1 MASVTSLTASVHQRL
16 ATALSAT
23 LPTADADPLLR
34 RSDRAD
40 YQANGILALAKK
52 AKANPRELATQV
64 VARVESGELI
74 GEIEVSG
81 PGFLNITLT
90 DRAITQNLA
99 ARYADDTGRL
109 GVPTAERPGTTV
121 IDYAQPNV
129 AKEMHVGHLRSA
141 VIGDAVVQILEFT
154 GENVVR
160 RHHIGDWGTQFG
172 MLIQYL
178 DEHPHELDHKDARVS
193 GEEAMSNLDR
203 LYKAARK
210 LFDSDEE
217 FKTRARRR
225 VVDLQA
231 GDPHTLATWQKFVD
245 ESKIYFFSVFEKLDM
260 EVRDADIVGES
271 GYNDMLDETCRLL
284 EESGVA
290 VRSEGALCVFFDDVK
305 GPDGN
310 PVPLIVKKSDGGYG
324 YAATDLSAIRDR
336 VFHLKANSL
345 LYVVDARQS
354 LHFKMV
360 FETARRAG
368 WLNDDDV
375 KAFQLAFGTV
385 LGKDGKPF
393 KTREGETIRL
403 VDLLDEAI
411 DRATAVVREKAEKVG
426 LTEEEIVEN
435 GRYVGIGAVKYADLS
450 TSAVRDYKFDLDQM
464 VSLNGDTSVYLQYAY
479 ARIQSILRKAGEA
492 GPAAHPELE
501 LAPAERALGLHLD
514 QFGEAVA
521 EVAESYEPH
530 KLAAYLFRLATLLT
544 SFYDQCPVLK
554 AESPAQVENRLFLV
568 DLTART
574 LHRGMALLAT
584 RTPSPHAPPP
594 GYRPPAAGRV
604 ALRHPRPGRCRC
616 LPLQS
621 LAWRPFPIRCPSW
634 RPTRAGVCSGLNSR
648 FRRGG

>member
-16 ATALSAT
+16 ASALSAA
-23 LPTADADPLLR
+23 LPEAAGADPLLR

-52 AKANPRELATQV
+52 AKANPRELAAQV
-64 VARVESGELI
+64 VAQVTTGDVI
-74 GEIEVSG
+74 KDVEVSG
-81 PGFLNITLT
+81 PGFLNVTVT
-90 DRAITQNLA
+90 DRAITENLA
-99 ARYADDTGRL
+99 ARAADTDGRL
-109 GVPTAERPGTTV
+109 GVPHAEHPGTTV
-121 IDYAQPNV
+121 VDYAQPNV

-141 VIGDAVVQILEFT
+141 VIGDSVVQLLEFT

-178 DEHPHELDHKDARVS
+178 DEHPHELDHKGGEVS

-210 LFDSDEE
+210 KFDSDEE

-231 GDPHTLATWQKFVD
+231 GDEHTLAMWQKFVD

-260 EVRDADIVGES
+260 EVRDPDIVGES
-271 GYNDMLDETCRLL
+271 GYNDMLAETCRLL

-290 VRSEGALCVFFDDVK
+290 VRSEGALCVFFDDIK

-310 PVPLIVKKSDGGYG
+310 PVPLIVQKSDGGYG

-336 VFHLKANSL
+336 VFNLKANTL

-368 WLNDDDV
+368 WLNDDV
-375 KAFQLAFGTV
+375 KAHQLAFGTV

-393 KTREGETIRL
+393 KTREGETVRL

-411 DRATAVVREKAEKVG
+411 DRASAVVREKAQD
-426 LTEEEIVEN
+426 LSEEEIAER
-435 GRYVGIGAVKYADLS
+435 GAQVGIGAVKYADLS
-450 TSAVRDYKFDLDQM
+450 TSANRDYKFDLDQM

-479 ARIQSILRKAGEA
+479 ARIQSILRKAGEVR
-492 GPAAHPELE
+492 PAAHPELE
-501 LAPAERALGLHLD
+501 LHEAERALGLHVD
-514 QFGEAVA
+514 AFAEVVA
-521 EVAESYEPH
+521 EAATEYAPH
-530 KLAAYLFRLATLLT
+530 KMTAYLYQLASLYTT
-544 SFYDQCPVLK
+544 FYDKCPVLK
-554 AESPAQVENRLFLV
+554 AETPEQVENRLFLCDV
-568 DLTART
+568 TAKT
-574 LHRGMALLAT
+574 LHQGMALLGI
-584 RTPSPHAPPP
+584 RTPE
-594 GYRPPAAGRV
+594 R
-604 ALRHPRPGRCRC
+604 L
-616 LPLQS
+616 
-621 LAWRPFPIRCPSW
+621 
-634 RPTRAGVCSGLNSR
+634 
-648 FRRGG
+648 

>member
-1 MASVTSLTASVHQRL
+1 MPPVTSLTAHVHQRL
-16 ATALSAT
+16 TTALTAT
-23 LPTADADPLLR
+23 LPETADADPLLR

-40 YQANGILALAKK
+40 FQANGILALAKK
-52 AKANPRELATQV
+52 AKANPRDLATKVVDQV
-64 VARVESGELI
+64 VTGDLI
-74 GEIEVSG
+74 KDIEVSG

-90 DRAITQNLA
+90 DRAITETLA
-99 ARYADDTGRL
+99 ARATDPADRL
-109 GVPTAERPGTTV
+109 GVPLAAHPGTTV

-141 VIGDAVVQILEFT
+141 VIGDAVVRILEFV
-154 GENVVR
+154 GESVVR

-178 DEHPHELDHKDARVS
+178 DEHPHELDREATADGAAET
-193 GEEAMSNLDR
+193 GEEAMSNLNR
-203 LYKAARK
+203 LYKAARTH
-210 LFDSDEE
+210 FDSDEE

-231 GDPHTLATWQKFVD
+231 GDPHTLATWQRFVD
-245 ESKIYFFSVFEKLDM
+245 ESKVYFFSVFEKLDM
-260 EVRDADIVGES
+260 EIRDADIVGES

-324 YAATDLSAIRDR
+324 YAATDLSAIRNR
-336 VFHLKANSL
+336 VFDLKADTL

-368 WLNDDDV
+368 WLNEET
-375 KAFQLAFGTV
+375 KAQQLAFGTV

-393 KTREGETIRL
+393 KTREGETVRL

-411 DRATAVVREKAEKVG
+411 DRATTVVREKAAKMG
-426 LTEEEIVEN
+426 LSEEEIVEN
-435 GRYVGIGAVKYADLS
+435 GRFVGVGAVKYADLS

-479 ARIQSILRKAGEA
+479 ARIQSILRKAGDA
-492 GPAAHPELE
+492 RPVAHPELA

-514 QFGEAVA
+514 QFGELLLDVA
-521 EVAESYEPH
+521 AGYEPH
-530 KLAAYLFRLATLLT
+530 KLAAYLYQLASHLT
-544 SFYDQCPVLK
+544 TFYDQCQVLSD
-554 AESPAQVENRLFLV
+554 ANPREVVENRLFLV

-574 LHRGMALLAT
+574 LHQGMALLGI
-584 RTPSPHAPPP
+584 RTPE
-594 GYRPPAAGRV
+594 R
-604 ALRHPRPGRCRC
+604 L
-616 LPLQS
+616 
-621 LAWRPFPIRCPSW
+621 
-634 RPTRAGVCSGLNSR
+634 
-648 FRRGG
+648 

>member
-1 MASVTSLTASVHQRL
+1 MASVTSLSDSVQQHL
-16 ATALSAT
+16 ATALSAA
-23 LPTADADPLLR
+23 LPDADSADPLLR

-40 YQANGILALAKK
+40 FQANGILALAKK

-64 VARVESGELI
+64 VSQVVTGDVI
-74 GEIEVSG
+74 KDIEVSG
-81 PGFLNITLT
+81 PGFLNITIA
-90 DRAITQNLA
+90 DRAITENLA
-99 ARYADDTGRL
+99 ARYADTERL
-109 GVPTAERPGTTV
+109 GVPYAENPGTTV

-141 VIGDAVVQILEFT
+141 VIGDSVVQLLEFT

-178 DEHPHELDHKDARVS
+178 DEHPHELDHKAAEVT

-210 LFDSDEE
+210 KFDSDEE

-231 GDPHTLATWQKFVD
+231 GDPHTLAMWQKFVD

-260 EVRDADIVGES
+260 EIRDPDIVGES
-271 GYNDMLDETCRLL
+271 GYNDMLAETCRLL

-290 VRSEGALCVFFDDVK
+290 VRSEGALCVFFDDIK

-310 PVPLIVKKSDGGYG
+310 PVPLIVQKSDGGYG

-336 VFHLKANSL
+336 VFNLKANSII
-345 LYVVDARQS
+345 YVVDARQS

-368 WLNDDDV
+368 WLNGDV
-375 KAFQLAFGTV
+375 KAYQLAFGTV

-393 KTREGETIRL
+393 KTREGETVRL

-411 DRATAVVREKAEKVG
+411 DRATAVVREKDTQNQ
-426 LTEEEIVEN
+426 LSDEEIAER
-435 GRYVGIGAVKYADLS
+435 GAQVGIGAVKYADLS
-450 TSAVRDYKFDLDQM
+450 TSANRDYKFDLDQM

-479 ARIQSILRKAGEA
+479 ARIQSILRKAGDVR
-492 GPAAHPELE
+492 PAAHPELDLHE
-501 LAPAERALGLHLD
+501 AERALGLHVD
-514 QFGEAVA
+514 AFAETVA
-521 EVAESYEPH
+521 EAAAEYAPH
-530 KLAAYLFRLATLLT
+530 KLAAYLYQLASLFT
-544 SFYDQCPVLK
+544 SFYDKCPVIK
-554 AESPAQVENRLFLV
+554 PQPPKDIAENRLFLS
-568 DLTART
+568 DITART
-574 LHRGMALLAT
+574 LHRGMALLGI
-584 RTPSPHAPPP
+584 RTPE
-594 GYRPPAAGRV
+594 R
-604 ALRHPRPGRCRC
+604 L
-616 LPLQS
+616 
-621 LAWRPFPIRCPSW
+621 
-634 RPTRAGVCSGLNSR
+634 
-648 FRRGG
+648 

>member
-1 MASVTSLTASVHQRL
+1 MASVTSLRDSVQQHLASALTA
-16 ATALSAT
+16 ALPQA
-23 LPTADADPLLR
+23 ADADPLLR

-64 VARVESGELI
+64 VSGI
-74 GEIEVSG
+74 VTGEVIADVEVSG
-81 PGFLNITLT
+81 PGFLNITVA
-90 DRAITQNLA
+90 DKAITENLA

-109 GVPTAERPGTTV
+109 GVPFAAHPGTTV

-141 VIGDAVVQILEFT
+141 VIGDAMVRLLEFT

-178 DEHPHELDHKDARVS
+178 DEHPHELDHKESEVS

-203 LYKAARK
+203 LYKTARK

-231 GDPHTLATWQKFVD
+231 GDEKTLAIWQKFVD
-245 ESKIYFFSVFEKLDM
+245 ESKIYFFSVFDKLDM
-260 EVRDADIVGES
+260 EVRDPDIVGES
-271 GYNDMLDETCRLL
+271 GYNDMLAETCRLL

-290 VRSEGALCVFFDDVK
+290 VRSEGALCVFFDDIK
-305 GPDGN
+305 GPEGN
-310 PVPLIVKKSDGGYG
+310 PVPLIVQKSDGGYG

-336 VFHLKANSL
+336 VFNLKATTL
-345 LYVVDARQS
+345 LYVVDARQA
-354 LHFKMV
+354 LHFRMV

-368 WLNDDDV
+368 WLNDDV
-375 KAFQLAFGTV
+375 TAIQLAFGTV

-393 KTREGETIRL
+393 KTREGETVKL
-403 VDLLDEAI
+403 ENLLDEAVE
-411 DRATAVVREKAEKVG
+411 RATAVVREKAEKVG
-426 LTEEEIVEN
+426 LTEDEIVEN
-435 GRYVGIGAVKYADLS
+435 GRYVGVGAVKYADLS

-479 ARIQSILRKAGEA
+479 ARVQSILRKAGEA
-492 GPAAHPELE
+492 RPAAHPELA

-514 QFGEAVA
+514 QFAETVL
-521 EVAESYEPH
+521 EVAAAREPH
-530 KLAAYLFRLATLLT
+530 KMAAYLYQLASLLT
-544 SFYDQCPVLK
+544 TFYDQCPVLK
-554 AESPAQVENRLFLV
+554 ADSPAQVENRLFLV

-574 LHRGMALLAT
+574 LHEGMALLGI
-584 RTPSPHAPPP
+584 RTP
-594 GYRPPAAGRV
+594 GK
-604 ALRHPRPGRCRC
+604 L
-616 LPLQS
+616 
-621 LAWRPFPIRCPSW
+621 
-634 RPTRAGVCSGLNSR
+634 
-648 FRRGG
+648 

>member
-1 MASVTSLTASVHQRL
+1 MASVTSLSDSVHQRL
-16 ATALSAT
+16 AAALSAA
-23 LPTADADPLLR
+23 LPQAGSADPLLR

-40 YQANGILALAKK
+40 FQANGILALAKK
-52 AKANPRELATQV
+52 EKANPRELATQV
-64 VARVESGELI
+64 VSGVESGELI
-74 GEIEVSG
+74 KDVEVSG

-90 DRAITQNLA
+90 DGAITRNLA

-109 GVPTAERPGTTV
+109 GVPHAEQPGTTV

-141 VIGDAVVQILEFT
+141 VIGDAVVQLLEFT

-178 DEHPHELDHKDARVS
+178 EEHPHELDHKADETS

-210 LFDSDEE
+210 LFDADEE

-231 GDPHTLATWQKFVD
+231 GDPQTLAMWQKFVD

-260 EVRDADIVGES
+260 EIRDADIVGES
-271 GYNDMLDETCRLL
+271 GYNDMLAETCRLL

-290 VRSEGALCVFFDDVK
+290 VRSEGALCVFFDDIK

-310 PVPLIVKKSDGGYG
+310 PVPLIVQKSDGGYG

-336 VFHLKANSL
+336 VFNLKANSII
-345 LYVVDARQS
+345 YVVDARQS

-360 FETARRAG
+360 FETARKAG
-368 WLNDDDV
+368 WLGDDV
-375 KAFQLAFGTV
+375 KAYQLAFGTV

-393 KTREGETIRL
+393 KTREGETVRL

-411 DRATAVVREKAEKVG
+411 DRASAVVREKAQD
-426 LTEEEIVEN
+426 LSEEEIAER
-435 GRYVGIGAVKYADLS
+435 GTQVGVGAVKYADLS
-450 TSAVRDYKFDLDQM
+450 TSANRDYKFDLDQM

-479 ARIQSILRKAGEA
+479 ARIQSILRKAGA
-492 GPAAHPELE
+492 SSPAAHPELE
-501 LAPAERALGLHLD
+501 LHEAERALGLHAD
-514 QFGEAVA
+514 SFAATVA
-521 EVAESYEPH
+521 EAATEYAPH
-530 KLAAYLFRLATLLT
+530 KLAAYLYQLASLYTT
-544 SFYDQCPVLK
+544 FYDKCPVLK
-554 AESPAQVENRLFLV
+554 AETQEQIENRLFLC
-568 DLTART
+568 DITART
-574 LHRGMALLAT
+574 LHRGMALLGI
-584 RTPSPHAPPP
+584 RTPE
-594 GYRPPAAGRV
+594 R
-604 ALRHPRPGRCRC
+604 L
-616 LPLQS
+616 
-621 LAWRPFPIRCPSW
+621 
-634 RPTRAGVCSGLNSR
+634 
-648 FRRGG
+648 

>member
-23 LPTADADPLLR
+23 LPEADADPLLR

-40 YQANGILALAKK
+40 FQANGILALAKK

-64 VARVESGELI
+64 VDKVVTGGVI
-74 GEIEVSG
+74 KDIEVSG
-81 PGFLNITLT
+81 PGFLNITVT
-90 DRAITQNLA
+90 DRAITENLA
-99 ARYADDTGRL
+99 ARAADPEGRL
-109 GVPTAERPGTTV
+109 GVPYAETPGTTV

-141 VIGDAVVQILEFT
+141 VIGDSVVQLLEFT
-154 GENVVR
+154 GETVVR

-178 DEHPHELDHKDARVS
+178 DEHPHELDHKAGQVT

-203 LYKAARK
+203 LYKAARRK
-210 LFDSDEE
+210 FDADEE

-231 GDPHTLATWQKFVD
+231 GDPHTLAMWQKFVD
-245 ESKIYFFSVFEKLDM
+245 ESKIYFYSVFEKLDM
-260 EVRDADIVGES
+260 EIRDPDIVGES
-271 GYNDMLDETCRLL
+271 GYNDMLAETCRLL

-290 VRSEGALCVFFDDVK
+290 VRSEGALCVFFDDIK

-310 PVPLIVKKSDGGYG
+310 PVPLIVQKSDGGYG

-336 VFHLKANSL
+336 VFNHKANAL

-368 WLNDDDV
+368 WLNDGV
-375 KAFQLAFGTV
+375 KAIQLAFGTV

-393 KTREGETIRL
+393 KTREGETVRL

-411 DRATAVVREKAEKVG
+411 ERASAVVREKAQDLSEG
-426 LTEEEIVEN
+426 EITER
-435 GRYVGIGAVKYADLS
+435 GTQVGIGAVKYADLS
-450 TSAVRDYKFDLDQM
+450 TSASRDYKFDLDQM

-479 ARIQSILRKAGEA
+479 ARIQSILRKAGDVR
-492 GPAAHPELE
+492 PAAHPELALSE
-501 LAPAERALGLHLD
+501 AERALGLHMD
-514 QFGEAVA
+514 QFAETVA
-521 EVAESYEPH
+521 EAAAEYAPH
-530 KLAAYLFRLATLLT
+530 KLAGYLYQLASFYT
-544 SFYDQCPVLK
+544 SFYDKCPVLK
-554 AESPAQVENRLFLV
+554 AETPEQVENRLFLCDV
-568 DLTART
+568 TART
-574 LHRGMALLAT
+574 LHQGMALLGI
-584 RTPSPHAPPP
+584 RTPE
-594 GYRPPAAGRV
+594 R
-604 ALRHPRPGRCRC
+604 L
-616 LPLQS
+616 
-621 LAWRPFPIRCPSW
+621 
-634 RPTRAGVCSGLNSR
+634 
-648 FRRGG
+648 

>member
-1 MASVTSLTASVHQRL
+1 MASVTSLTASVNQRL
-16 ATALSAT
+16 ATALSAA
-23 LPTADADPLLR
+23 LPEAGAADPLLR

-40 YQANGILALAKK
+40 FQANGILALAKK

-64 VARVESGELI
+64 VTRVETGDVI
-74 GEIEVSG
+74 KDIEVSG
-81 PGFLNITLT
+81 PGFLNITVT
-90 DRAITQNLA
+90 DGAITENLA
-99 ARYADDTGRL
+99 ARYADPERL
-109 GVPTAERPGTTV
+109 GVPVADNPGTTV

-141 VIGDAVVQILEFT
+141 VIGDAVVQLLEFT
-154 GENVVR
+154 GETVVR

-178 DEHPHELDHKDARVS
+178 EEHPHELDHKDTQVS

-203 LYKAARK
+203 LYKAARAH
-210 LFDSDEE
+210 FDSDEE

-231 GDPHTLATWQKFVD
+231 GDPHTLAMWQKFVD

-260 EVRDADIVGES
+260 EIRDADIVGES

-305 GPDGN
+305 GPDGK

-336 VFHLKANSL
+336 VFNLKAHTL
-345 LYVVDARQS
+345 VYVVDARQA

-368 WLNDDDV
+368 WLNEDV
-375 KAFQLAFGTV
+375 RALQLAFGTV

-393 KTREGETIRL
+393 KTREGKTVRL

-411 DRATAVVREKAEKVG
+411 DRASAVVREKAQD
-426 LTEEEIVEN
+426 LLEEEIAER
-435 GRYVGIGAVKYADLS
+435 GTQVGIGAVKYADLS
-450 TSAVRDYKFDLDQM
+450 TSANRDYKFDLDQM

-479 ARIQSILRKAGEA
+479 ARIRSILRKAGEA
-492 GPAAHPELE
+492 RPAAHPELGLHE
-501 LAPAERALGLHLD
+501 AERALGLHVD
-514 QFGEAVA
+514 AFAETVA
-521 EVAESYEPH
+521 EAAKEYAPH
-530 KLAAYLFRLATLLT
+530 KLAAYLYQLASLYTT
-544 SFYDQCPVLK
+544 FYDKCPVLK
-554 AESPAQVENRLFLV
+554 AETPAQVENRLFLCDV
-568 DLTART
+568 TART
-574 LHRGMALLAT
+574 LHRGMALLGI
-584 RTPSPHAPPP
+584 RTPE
-594 GYRPPAAGRV
+594 R
-604 ALRHPRPGRCRC
+604 L
-616 LPLQS
+616 
-621 LAWRPFPIRCPSW
+621 
-634 RPTRAGVCSGLNSR
+634 
-648 FRRGG
+648 

>member
-1 MASVTSLTASVHQRL
+1 MASVTSLSDSVHQRL
-16 ATALSAT
+16 AAALSAA
-23 LPTADADPLLR
+23 LPQAGSADPLLR

-40 YQANGILALAKK
+40 FQANGILALAKK
-52 AKANPRELATQV
+52 EKANPRELASQV
-64 VARVESGELI
+64 VSGVESGELI
-74 GEIEVSG
+74 KDVEVSG

-90 DRAITQNLA
+90 DGAITRNLA

-109 GVPTAERPGTTV
+109 GVPHAEQPGTTV

-141 VIGDAVVQILEFT
+141 VIGDAVVQLLEFT

-178 DEHPHELDHKDARVS
+178 EEHPHELDHKADETS

-203 LYKAARK
+203 LYKAARG
-210 LFDSDEE
+210 LFDADEE

-231 GDPHTLATWQKFVD
+231 GDPRTLAMWQKFVD

-260 EVRDADIVGES
+260 EIRDADIVGES
-271 GYNDMLDETCRLL
+271 GYNDMLAETCRLL

-290 VRSEGALCVFFDDVK
+290 VRSEGALCVFFDDIK

-310 PVPLIVKKSDGGYG
+310 PVPLIVQKSDGGYG

-336 VFHLKANSL
+336 VFNLKANSII
-345 LYVVDARQS
+345 YVVDARQS

-368 WLNDDDV
+368 WLGDDV
-375 KAFQLAFGTV
+375 KAYQLAFGTV

-393 KTREGETIRL
+393 KTREGETVRL

-411 DRATAVVREKAEKVG
+411 DRASAVVREKAQD
-426 LTEEEIVEN
+426 LSEEEIAER
-435 GRYVGIGAVKYADLS
+435 GTQVGVGAVKYADLS
-450 TSAVRDYKFDLDQM
+450 TSANRDYKFDLDQM

-479 ARIQSILRKAGEA
+479 ARIQSILRKAGA
-492 GPAAHPELE
+492 SRPAAHPELE
-501 LAPAERALGLHLD
+501 LHEAERALGLHAD
-514 QFGEAVA
+514 SFAATVA
-521 EVAESYEPH
+521 EAATEYAPH
-530 KLAAYLFRLATLLT
+530 KLAAYLYQLASLYTT
-544 SFYDQCPVLK
+544 FYDKCPVLK
-554 AESPAQVENRLFLV
+554 AETQEQIENRLFLCDV
-568 DLTART
+568 TART
-574 LHRGMALLAT
+574 LRRGMALLGI
-584 RTPSPHAPPP
+584 RTPE
-594 GYRPPAAGRV
+594 R
-604 ALRHPRPGRCRC
+604 L
-616 LPLQS
+616 
-621 LAWRPFPIRCPSW
+621 
-634 RPTRAGVCSGLNSR
+634 
-648 FRRGG
+648 

>member
-1 MASVTSLTASVHQRL
+1 MAPVTSLSDSVEQQL
-16 ATALSAT
+16 SSAISAALPETS
-23 LPTADADPLLR
+23 ADPLLR

-40 YQANGILALAKK
+40 FQANGILALAKK

-64 VARVESGELI
+64 VAHITTGDLI
-74 GEIEVSG
+74 GDIEVSG
-81 PGFLNITLT
+81 PGFLNITVG
-90 DRAITQNLA
+90 DRAIIGNLA

-109 GVPTAERPGTTV
+109 GVPYADAPGTTV

-141 VIGDAVVQILEFT
+141 VIGDALVQLLEFT
-154 GENVVR
+154 GETVVR

-178 DEHPHELDHKDARVS
+178 DEHPHELDHEAGEIS

-231 GDPHTLATWQKFVD
+231 GDPHTLGIWQKFVD

-260 EVRDADIVGES
+260 EIRDPDIVGES
-271 GYNDMLDETCRLL
+271 GYNDMLAETCRLL

-290 VRSEGALCVFFDDVK
+290 VRSEGALCVFFDDIK

-310 PVPLIVKKSDGGYG
+310 LVPLIVQKSDGGYG

-336 VFHLKANSL
+336 VFNLKASTL

-368 WLNDDDV
+368 WLNDDV
-375 KAFQLAFGTV
+375 TAVQLAFGTV

-393 KTREGETIRL
+393 KTRAGETVRL

-411 DRATAVVREKAEKVG
+411 DRASAVVREKAQD
-426 LTEEEIVEN
+426 LSEEEIAER
-435 GRYVGIGAVKYADLS
+435 GAQVGIGAVKYADLS
-450 TSAVRDYKFDLDQM
+450 TSANRDYKFDLDQM

-479 ARIQSILRKAGEA
+479 ARIRSILRKAGEVR
-492 GPAAHPELE
+492 PAAHPGLE
-501 LAPAERALGLHLD
+501 LAEAERALGLHVD
-514 QFGEAVA
+514 AFAETVA
-521 EVAESYEPH
+521 DAAAEYAPH
-530 KLAAYLFRLATLLT
+530 KLAGYLYQLASLYT
-544 SFYDQCPVLK
+544 SFYDKCPVLK
-554 AESPAQVENRLFLV
+554 AESPEQVQNRLFLCDV
-568 DLTART
+568 TART
-574 LHRGMALLAT
+574 LHRGMSLLGI
-584 RTPSPHAPPP
+584 RTPE
-594 GYRPPAAGRV
+594 R
-604 ALRHPRPGRCRC
+604 L
-616 LPLQS
+616 
-621 LAWRPFPIRCPSW
+621 
-634 RPTRAGVCSGLNSR
+634 
-648 FRRGG
+648 

>member
-1 MASVTSLTASVHQRL
+1 MTSVTSLTDQVHQHL
-16 ATALSAT
+16 ATALTAT
-23 LPTADADPLLR
+23 LPEADADPLLR

-40 YQANGILALAKK
+40 FQANGILALAKK
-52 AKANPRELATQV
+52 AKANPRDLATQV
-64 VARVESGELI
+64 VANVVTGDVI
-74 GEIEVSG
+74 KDIEVSG
-81 PGFLNITLT
+81 PGFLNVTIT
-90 DRAITQNLA
+90 DRAITRNLA
-99 ARYADDTGRL
+99 ERYADDTDRL
-109 GVPTAERPGTTV
+109 GVPLAEHPGTTV

-141 VIGDAVVQILEFT
+141 VIGDALVQLLEFT
-154 GENVVR
+154 GESVVR

-178 DEHPHELDHKDARVS
+178 DEHPGELDHADAEIS

-231 GDPHTLATWQKFVD
+231 GEPQTLAAWQKFVD

-260 EVRDADIVGES
+260 EIRDADIVGES

-290 VRSEGALCVFFDDVK
+290 TISNGALCVFFDEIK

-310 PVPLIVKKSDGGYG
+310 PTPLIVRKSDGGYG

-336 VFHLKANSL
+336 VFNLKATNL
-345 LYVVDARQS
+345 LYVVDVRQS

-360 FETARRAG
+360 FETAKRAG
-368 WLNDDDV
+368 WLNDDV
-375 KAFQLAFGTV
+375 TAYQLAFGTI

-393 KTREGETIRL
+393 KTREGVSVKLE
-403 VDLLDEAI
+403 DLLDEAVQ
-411 DRATAVVREKAEKVG
+411 RATAVVRDKAGKVG
-426 LTEEEIVEN
+426 LTEQEIVDN
-435 GRYVGIGAVKYADLS
+435 GRDVGIGAVKYADLS

-464 VSLNGDTSVYLQYAY
+464 VSLSGDTSVYLQYAY

-492 GPAAHPELE
+492 RPSARPELE

-514 QFGEAVA
+514 QFSEVVA
-521 EVAESYEPH
+521 EAAKEYAPH
-530 KLAAYLFRLATLLT
+530 KLTAYLYQLASTLT
-544 SFYDQCPVLK
+544 TFYDQCHVL
-554 AESPAQVENRLFLV
+554 SPDNAPEVVENRLFLV

-574 LHRGMALLAT
+574 LQRGMALLGI
-584 RTPSPHAPPP
+584 RTPDK
-594 GYRPPAAGRV
+594 
-604 ALRHPRPGRCRC
+604 L
-616 LPLQS
+616 
-621 LAWRPFPIRCPSW
+621 
-634 RPTRAGVCSGLNSR
+634 
-648 FRRGG
+648 

>member
-1 MASVTSLTASVHQRL
+1 MTSVTSLTDQVHQHL
-16 ATALSAT
+16 ATALTAT
-23 LPTADADPLLR
+23 LPEADADPLLR

-40 YQANGILALAKK
+40 FQANGILALAKK
-52 AKANPRELATQV
+52 AKANPRDLATQV
-64 VARVESGELI
+64 VANVVTGDVI
-74 GEIEVSG
+74 KDIEVSG
-81 PGFLNITLT
+81 PGFLNVTIT
-90 DRAITQNLA
+90 DRAITRNLA
-99 ARYADDTGRL
+99 ERYADDTDRL
-109 GVPTAERPGTTV
+109 GVPLAEHPGTTV

-141 VIGDAVVQILEFT
+141 VIGDALVQLLEFT
-154 GENVVR
+154 GESVVR

-178 DEHPHELDHKDARVS
+178 DEHPGELDHADAEIS

-231 GDPHTLATWQKFVD
+231 GEPQTLAAWQKFVD

-260 EVRDADIVGES
+260 EIRDADIVGES

-290 VRSEGALCVFFDDVK
+290 TISNGALCVFFDEIK

-310 PVPLIVKKSDGGYG
+310 PTPLIVRKSDGGYG

-336 VFHLKANSL
+336 VFNLKATNL
-345 LYVVDARQS
+345 LYVVDVRQS

-360 FETARRAG
+360 FETAKRAG
-368 WLNDDDV
+368 WLNDDV
-375 KAFQLAFGTV
+375 TAYQLAFGTI

-393 KTREGETIRL
+393 KTREGVSVKLE
-403 VDLLDEAI
+403 DLLDEAVQ
-411 DRATAVVREKAEKVG
+411 RATAVVRDKAGKVG
-426 LTEEEIVEN
+426 LTEQEIVDN
-435 GRYVGIGAVKYADLS
+435 GRDVGIGAVKYADLS

-464 VSLNGDTSVYLQYAY
+464 VSLSGDTSVYLQYAY

-492 GPAAHPELE
+492 RPSAHPELE

-514 QFGEAVA
+514 QFSEVVA
-521 EVAESYEPH
+521 EAAKEYAPH
-530 KLAAYLFRLATLLT
+530 KLTAYLYQLASTLT
-544 SFYDQCPVLK
+544 TFYDQCHVL
-554 AESPAQVENRLFLV
+554 SPDNAPEVVENRLFLV

-574 LHRGMALLAT
+574 LQRGMALLGI
-584 RTPSPHAPPP
+584 RTPE
-594 GYRPPAAGRV
+594 R
-604 ALRHPRPGRCRC
+604 L
-616 LPLQS
+616 
-621 LAWRPFPIRCPSW
+621 
-634 RPTRAGVCSGLNSR
+634 
-648 FRRGG
+648 

>member
-1 MASVTSLTASVHQRL
+1 MASVTSLSDSVQQRL
-16 ATALSAT
+16 ASALSAT
-23 LPTADADPLLR
+23 LPEAAGADPLLR

-40 YQANGILALAKK
+40 FQANGILALAKK
-52 AKANPRELATQV
+52 AKANPRELAAQV
-64 VARVESGELI
+64 VAGVESGEVI
-74 GEIEVSG
+74 KDIEVSG
-81 PGFLNITLT
+81 PGFLNITVS
-90 DRAITQNLA
+90 DRAITANLA

-109 GVPTAERPGTTV
+109 GVPRAANPGTTV

-141 VIGDAVVQILEFT
+141 VIGDSVVQLLEFA
-154 GENVVR
+154 GESVVR

-178 DEHPHELDHKDARVS
+178 DEHPHELDHKDSQVS

-231 GDPHTLATWQKFVD
+231 GDPKTLAMWQRFVD

-260 EVRDADIVGES
+260 EIRDADIVGES
-271 GYNDMLDETCRLL
+271 GYNDMLAETCRLL

-310 PVPLIVKKSDGGYG
+310 PVPLIVQKSDGGYG

-336 VFHLKANSL
+336 VFNLKANTL
-345 LYVVDARQS
+345 LYVVDARQA
-354 LHFKMV
+354 LHFRMV

-368 WLNDDDV
+368 WLNEDV
-375 KAFQLAFGTV
+375 KAQQLAFGTV

-393 KTREGETIRL
+393 KTRAGETIRL

-411 DRATAVVREKAEKVG
+411 DRASAVVREKAQD
-426 LTEEEIVEN
+426 LSEEEIAER
-435 GRYVGIGAVKYADLS
+435 GAQVGIGAVKYADLS
-450 TSAVRDYKFDLDQM
+450 TSAIRDYKFDLDQM

-479 ARIQSILRKAGEA
+479 ARIQSILRKAGEVR
-492 GPAAHPELE
+492 PVAHPELE
-501 LAPAERALGLHLD
+501 LAPAERALGLHAD
-514 QFGEAVA
+514 AFAETVGEAAA
-521 EVAESYEPH
+521 EYAPH
-530 KLAAYLFRLATLLT
+530 KLAAYLYQLASLYTT
-544 SFYDQCPVLK
+544 FYDKCPVLK
-554 AESPAQVENRLFLV
+554 AETPELVENRLFLCDV
-568 DLTART
+568 TART
-574 LHRGMALLAT
+574 LHRGMALLGI
-584 RTPSPHAPPP
+584 RTPEK
-594 GYRPPAAGRV
+594 
-604 ALRHPRPGRCRC
+604 L
-616 LPLQS
+616 
-621 LAWRPFPIRCPSW
+621 
-634 RPTRAGVCSGLNSR
+634 
-648 FRRGG
+648 